1 MNSLGPLVS
10 FFSHKVQ
17 EKITLLRD
25 LSSPSSHTA
34 RSVLWQHH
42 HNNNQAA
49 DASPPPLDAATYRSV
64 RSMLDAELSAG
75 VVGFDRH
82 TPSGSRT
89 LLRLHR
95 SLLWLRLLLEKLC
108 EGPDAQG
115 QLRSP
120 GELCREAYRQAL
132 APHHPWLLR
141 QAAEVAF
148 GAMPDRK
155 LFLDLVCVSSQEEAE
170 PVMRT
175 LVTAIGKVH
184 ERTQRELEERGMLD
198 LP

>member
-1 MNSLGPLVS
+1 MNSLGPLVG

-17 EKITLLRD
+17 EKITLLRE
-25 LSSPSSHTA
+25 LSSSSSSHD
-34 RSVLWQHH
+34 SVTPQ
-42 HNNNQAA
+42 NAA
-49 DASPPPLDAATYRSV
+49 GGGGGGPRPLAPEAYRSIL
-64 RSMLDAELSAG
+64 SLLDAELRAG
-75 VVGFDRH
+75 VVNFQHH

-108 EGPDAQG
+108 EGPDARG
-115 QLRSP
+115 QLRPP
-120 GELCREAYRQAL
+120 GELCREAYREAL

-148 GAMPDRK
+148 GAMPARGV
-155 LFLDLVCVSSQEEAE
+155 FLELVCVSSQEGAT

-175 LVTAIGKVH
+175 LIAAINEVH
-184 ERTQRELEERGMLD
+184 RRTQGALEDRGMLE